1 MALSKVV
8 NINVYR
14 IFDLVVLATIFA
26 GVKTTMNWDPR
37 SLFKVFHSEN
47 KSSNVI
53 FPVGTVVE
61 VLHEQQNS
69 TPATLPSFPAV
80 VTGIIHGAN
89 EYRYHVTNSINLT
102 PTENVEP
109 KYVREYQIYENDTEA
124 ECNVGSKKQ
133 IIMVPC
139 TILSHAVHGDGNNFD
154 DVMYRVKIRM
164 DNQEEDEIDSLSRL
178 KIQRVIEQ

>member
-8 NINVYR
+8 TINIYK

-26 GVKTTMNWDPR
+26 GVKTTMNWAPK

-61 VLHEQQNS
+61 VLHKQNS
-69 TPATLPSFPAV
+69 TSATLSSFPAV

-89 EYRYHVTNSINLT
+89 EYRYHVTNSVNLM

-109 KYVREYQIYENDTEA
+109 KYVREYQIYEKDTVA

-139 TILSHAVHGDGNNFD
+139 TILSHTVHGDGNNFD

-164 DNQEEDEIDSLSRL
+164 DKQEEEDEIDFLSRL
-178 KIQRVIEQ
+178 KVQRVIEH